1 MYYIAVLAPTEIN
14 DKVLEWKEYMRD
26 RYMCSV
32 ALKSPAHLTLI
43 TPFWMNEEQQD
54 KLEKE
59 LLEFSLDQ
67 KSFEIDVSDFNC
79 FAPRVIYLDVTSS
92 VALISL
98 QNNLET
104 LLSQSFPIKTS
115 GNDFHPHITI
125 ATRDLQKKDFREAWA
140 YFQGKKYRANFEVTH
155 LTLLRHNGR
164 VWEPVYA
171 APLTG

>member
-67 KSFEIDVSDFNC
+67 V
-79 FAPRVIYLDVTSS
+79 
-92 VALISL
+92 
-98 QNNLET
+98 
-104 LLSQSFPIKTS
+104 
-115 GNDFHPHITI
+115 
-125 ATRDLQKKDFREAWA
+125 
-140 YFQGKKYRANFEVTH
+140 
-155 LTLLRHNGR
+155 
-164 VWEPVYA
+164 
-171 APLTG
+171 